1 MKEFFVKVSTNGEL
15 SLKVDIVEKNIMD
28 ISSNLSFFYNS
39 INCERIDIVSLTDKI
54 DAVVDDEGLLVSD
67 NPVFDINGV
76 HQIAGE
82 FLIGKVKVRSEEH
95 TSELQSRGH
104 LVCRLLL
111 EKKKNKAKEGNV
123 F

>member
-82 FLIGKVKVRSEEH
+82 FLLGKVKVSEDA
-95 TSELQSRGH
+95 TKTVGFSR
-104 LVCRLLL
+104 L
-111 EKKKNKAKEGNV
+111 EEVNKKLKDINISVIGITNE
-123 F
+123 

>member
-1 MKEFFVKVSTNGEL
+1 MKEFFVKVSTNEEL

-82 FLIGKVKVRSEEH
+82 FLIGKVKVSEDATE
-95 TSELQSRGH
+95 TVGFSS
-104 LVCRLLL
+104 L
-111 EKKKNKAKEGNV
+111 EEVNQKLKDINV
-123 F
+123 SVIGITN

>member
-1 MKEFFVKVSTNGEL
+1 MREYCVKVSNNGQL
-15 SLKVDIVEKNIMD
+15 SLKRDIVEKNIMD

-67 NPVFDINGV
+67 TPVFDINGV

-82 FLIGKVKVRSEEH
+82 FLIGKVKVSEGDTETGGF
-95 TSELQSRGH
+95 TS
-104 LVCRLLL
+104 
-111 EKKKNKAKEGNV
+111 
-123 F
+123 